1 MTKPKLPPEDR
12 PAALVTG
19 GGVRLGRAIAL
30 DLAKAG
36 FDIALHYN
44 CSEDAAEDTAS
55 EIGHE
60 GVDCILMHHDLTDIA
75 GLDRLVAEVTKTMPH
90 LTTLVNSASVYEQ
103 GTLRTTTPEMFDA
116 QMTVNLKAP
125 FFLTQAFAKHRTEG
139 LVVNILDNK
148 IGFNQFQYGAYLLS
162 KKALADFT
170 RMAALELAPGIRVN
184 GVAPGVILP
193 AEDRGPEY
201 LDWRRQGIPLLRV
214 GDPSKVTRAVRY
226 LVNNDFVTGQVLV
239 VDGGENIA
247 HEGRNFAAFDT
258 K

>member
-19 GGVRLGRAIAL
+19 GAIRLGRSIAL
-30 DLAKAG
+30 GLAKAG

-44 CSEDAAEDTAS
+44 SSEDAAEETAA
-55 EIGHE
+55 EIGQE
-60 GVDCILMHHDLTDIA
+60 GVDCVLMTHDLNDIS
-75 GLDRLVAEVTKTMPH
+75 GLDRLVVEAVETMPH
-90 LTTLVNSASVYEQ
+90 LTTLVNSASVYAH
-103 GTLRTTTPEMFDA
+103 GDLRTTTPEMFDA

-139 LVVNILDNK
+139 VVVNILDNK
-148 IGFNQFQYGAYLLS
+148 IGFNQYQYGAYLLS

-201 LDWRRQGIPLLRV
+201 LEWRRQGIPLERT
-214 GDPSKVTRAVRY
+214 GSPDKVTQAIRY
-226 LVNNDFVTGQVLV
+226 LVDNDFVTGQVLV

-247 HEGRNFAAFDT
+247 HEGRNFAAFLEE
-258 K
+258 